1 MNSNRLR
8 DAFIDACLWLCI
20 THMAWRDVW
29 YARWA
34 VTAVAGMHVLIFI
47 GAWCGRQSRR
57 TTTTTT
63 AFGGTV
69 TVEDDPGPAPE
80 EITLDL
86 QQDLRNREDSACE
99 PTDPS

>member
-1 MNSNRLR
+1 MNDNRLR
-8 DAFIDACLWLCI
+8 DAFVDACLWLCV
-20 THMAWRDVW
+20 THMVWSEVW

-34 VTAVAGMHVLIFI
+34 VTAVAGMHVLILI
-47 GAWCGRQSRR
+47 GAWCARPRC

-80 EITLDL
+80 EITLDFH
-86 QQDLRNREDSACE
+86 QDLRNQEDSTCE
-99 PTDPS
+99 PTDPA